1 MLETTEKPR
10 HFISQ
15 IIEEDQKNG
24 NHGGR
29 VITRFPPEPNGY
41 LHIGHAKSICLNF
54 EMAATYNGTCHLRFD
69 DTNPIKEEHEFAEA
83 IKRDVQWLGYDWGEN
98 LFYTSDYYE
107 QLYQFAVELIKQNKA
122 YIDDLSLEQMREYR
136 GTLTAPGIE
145 SPNRDR
151 PTDENLDLFTRMKA
165 GEFEDGKYVLRAKID
180 MNSGNLNLRDPII
193 FRIRHTTHPRTG
205 DAWCIYPM
213 YDFAH
218 SLSDAIEGITHSL
231 CTLEFQDH
239 RPLYDWFV
247 ENCKSPHQPQQI
259 EFARLNVSHCITSK
273 RKLKKLVDEK
283 TVSGWD
289 DPRMA
294 TLCGMRRR
302 GYPAVSIRKFIDM
315 VGVTKSD
322 SVIEM
327 SVLEECVRNE
337 LNQHAPRAMAVL
349 NPIKIVIENYPEDK
363 VETLSVANHPQ
374 DESYGR
380 RELPFAR
387 ELYIERDDFMEEPEK
402 KFFRLAPGKEVRLRS
417 AYVIKCEDVIKD
429 ANGEVVE
436 LRCSYDPDTL
446 GKKPEGRKVKGVIHW
461 LSAEHA
467 KTAEVRLYDR
477 LFTDENPGKFED
489 FIARINP
496 NSLQIIKQA
505 YIEPS
510 LADAKAEQ
518 AYQFERLGYFCL
530 DNGSD
535 RIFNRVVSLRVSK
548 GVRP

>member
-1 MLETTEKPR
+1 MLDTTEKPR

-24 NHGGR
+24 KHAGK
-29 VITRFPPEPNGY
+29 VVTRFPPEPNGY

-54 EMAATYNGTCHLRFD
+54 EMAATYKGTCHLRFD
-69 DTNPIKEEHEFAEA
+69 DTNPIKEEQEYAEA
-83 IKRDVQWLGYDWGEN
+83 IKRDIQWLGYDWGEN
-98 LFYTSDYYE
+98 LYYASDYYE
-107 QLYQFAVELIKQNKA
+107 QLYQYAAQLINQNKA
-122 YIDDLSLEQMREYR
+122 YIDDLSLDKMREYR
-136 GTLTAPGIE
+136 GTLTGPGTE
-145 SPNRDR
+145 SPNRNR
-151 PTDENLDLFTRMKA
+151 PAEESLDLFTRMKA
-165 GEFEDGKYVLRAKID
+165 GEFEDGRYVLRAKID

-193 FRIRHTTHPRTG
+193 YRIRHTTHPRTG

-247 ENCKSPHQPQQI
+247 EHCKPPYQPQQI
-259 EFARLNVSHCITSK
+259 EFSRLNLSHTITSK
-273 RKLKKLVDEK
+273 RKLKTLVDEK
-283 TVSGWD
+283 VVSSWD

-302 GYPAVSIRKFIDM
+302 GYPAVSIRKFIEM
-315 VGVTKSD
+315 VGVSKSD
-322 SVIEM
+322 SIIEM

-349 NPIKIVIENYPEDK
+349 NPIKIVIENYPEEK

-380 RELPFAR
+380 REIPFAR
-387 ELYIERDDFMEEPEK
+387 ELYIERDDFMQEPEK

-429 ANGEVVE
+429 DQGEIIE

-461 LSAEHA
+461 VSAKHA
-467 KTAEVRLYDR
+467 KTAEVHLYDR
-477 LFTDENPGKFED
+477 LFTDENPAKFED
-489 FIARINP
+489 FIAHINP
-496 NSLQIIKQA
+496 DSLHVIKQA
-505 YIEPS
+505 FIEPS

-530 DNGSD
+530 DNGGD
-535 RIFNRVVSLRVSK
+535 KLVFNRIVSLRETWK
-548 GVRP
+548 